1 MNTIIDL
8 TVRFVALAIFAV
20 STFII
25 LLIAK

>member
-8 TVRFVALAIFAV
+8 TVRFVALVIFAV